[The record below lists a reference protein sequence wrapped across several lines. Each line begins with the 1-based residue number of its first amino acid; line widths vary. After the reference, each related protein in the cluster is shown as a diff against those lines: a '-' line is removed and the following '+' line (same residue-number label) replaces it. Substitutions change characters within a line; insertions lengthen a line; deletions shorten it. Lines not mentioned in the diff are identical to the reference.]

1 MSPGSVTVIAGSTH
15 VVEVG
20 ALTSTEHPDVALVG
34 LGTSSTHALELI
46 ERIVREAECP
56 VIAVLEGH
64 DAAFVDEAAKRGVFA
79 YIVDGSPEELQS
91 ALDITLRRFAEYHNL
106 QGAFGRRAQTERA
119 KGILMERYQVD
130 ERQAF
135 AMLRDH
141 ARHSGQKLVH
151 VAQAVLDGHL
161 LLAPEPGEADGD
173 RRPGRRGRSAP
184 AEGGADR
191 RSTVGVR
198 YESSSSARASRSPI
212 ASPTSGG
219 AASRMRGETRRVGR
233 SGMASEAHRALAGGD
248 A

>member
-1 MSPGSVTVIAGSTH
+1 MTIEHAHLRVLIANEREDRIALVTTLVSGLGHTVIAGSTH

-20 ALTSTEHPDVALVG
+20 ALTSSEHPDVALVG

-64 DAAFVDEAAKRGVFA
+64 DTAFVDEAAKRGVFA
-79 YIVDGSPEELQS
+79 YIVDGSPDELQS

-161 LLAPEPGEADGD
+161 LLP
-173 RRPGRRGRSAP
+173 
-184 AEGGADR
+184 
-191 RSTVGVR
+191 
-198 YESSSSARASRSPI
+198 
-212 ASPTSGG
+212 ASPAGKRDHGSEVSG
-219 AASRMRGETRRVGR
+219 AAAPDGSMQGRGP
-233 SGMASEAHRALAGGD
+233 
-248 A
+248 

>member
-1 MSPGSVTVIAGSTH
+1 LTIDHQHLRVLIANERQDRIALVTTLVSGLGHTVIAGSTN

-20 ALTSTEHPDVALVG
+20 ALTTSEHPDVALVG
-34 LGTSSTHALELI
+34 LGASTAHALELI

-64 DAAFVDEAAKRGVFA
+64 DASFVDEAAKRGVFA
-79 YIVDGSPEELQS
+79 YIVDGTPNELQS

-141 ARHSGQKLVH
+141 ARNSGQKLVH
-151 VAQAVLDGHL
+151 IAQAVLDGHL
-161 LLAPEPGEADGD
+161 LLPSSPGVKPDHAPQAT
-173 RRPGRRGRSAP
+173 A
-184 AEGGADR
+184 
-191 RSTVGVR
+191 
-198 YESSSSARASRSPI
+198 
-212 ASPTSGG
+212 G
-219 AASRMRGETRRVGR
+219 AAPDEVTPPPGP
-233 SGMASEAHRALAGGD
+233 
-248 A
+248 